1 MHDTFISIRLN
12 GGKKMALKQLL
23 KEDAERVF
31 EALGVVKATGKLRK
45 GTNEVTKAVE
55 RGEAKLVVVAKDVNP
70 KEIVM
75 HLPLLCEEKNI
86 LVVEVPTREE
96 LGSASGLNVPTVAVA
111 IVQEGDAKK
120 LLKELNDDLRR

>member
-1 MHDTFISIRLN
+1 
-12 GGKKMALKQLL
+12 MALKELS
-23 KEDAERVF
+23 KEDADRVF

-86 LVVEVPTREE
+86 LAVEVPTREE

-111 IVQEGDAKK
+111 IVNEGDAKK
-120 LLKELNDDLRR
+120 LLKELNDELRR